1 MRVNSLRNVASLS
14 AKDEPK
20 QLKKEPKEAP
30 QVTEGDVDAATS
42 AEVVSKGQFAA
53 LRNVSPGRVS
63 QWISEG
69 KIKPDA
75 LVGEGRN
82 AKINVAVATRQLR
95 DALDVGQLAG
105 NGVGTRLDLRL
116 PAQALPA
123 APAREPASP
132 GDPIADA
139 IKQER
144 LDQLRRANRREAEE
158 EAARSGKYTD
168 AAEASRQMGVIATK
182 MMAVMEGSL
191 AELATAVSA
200 RFEIPQRDVLHLL
213 RSEFRKVRAAAA
225 KTFRDMATDLPPVVN
240 SELPDVD

>member
-1 MRVNSLRNVASLS
+1 
-14 AKDEPK
+14 
-20 QLKKEPKEAP
+20 
-30 QVTEGDVDAATS
+30 VDAAITG
-42 AEVVSKGQFAA
+42 EVVSKGQFAA

-75 LVGEGRN
+75 LVGDGRN
-82 AKINVAVATRQLR
+82 AKINVAMATQQLR
-95 DALDVGQLAG
+95 DSLDVGQLTG
-105 NGVGTRLDLRL
+105 NGVGTRLDLPL
-116 PAQALPA
+116 PVQPVP
-123 APAREPASP
+123 APAKEPAPSP
-132 GDPIADA
+132 AGDPIADA

-168 AAEASRQMGVIATK
+168 AAEAARQMGVIATK

-200 RFEIPQRDVLHLL
+200 RFEISQRDVLHLL
-213 RSEFRKVRAAAA
+213 RSEVRKVRATAA
-225 KTFRDMATDLPPVVN
+225 KTFRDMATDLSPVVN
-240 SELPDVD
+240 SELPDIG

>member
-1 MRVNSLRNVASLS
+1 
-14 AKDEPK
+14 
-20 QLKKEPKEAP
+20 
-30 QVTEGDVDAATS
+30 VDAAIS
-42 AEVVSKGQFAA
+42 SEVVSKGQFAT

-82 AKINVAVATRQLR
+82 AKINVTVARLQLR
-95 DALDVGQLAG
+95 EALDVSQLAG
-105 NGVGTRLDLRL
+105 NGVATNL
-116 PAQALPA
+116 ALPLTASTPPSASAPNREA
-123 APAREPASP
+123 APSP
-132 GDPIADA
+132 QNDPIAEA

-158 EAARSGKYTD
+158 EAARSGRFTD
-168 AAEASRQMGVIATK
+168 AADAARQMGTLATK

-191 AELATAVSA
+191 PELATAVSA

-225 KTFRDMATDLPPVVN
+225 KTFRDIAANQPATVEA
-240 SELPDVD
+240 ELPDVD

>member
-1 MRVNSLRNVASLS
+1 M
-14 AKDEPK
+14 
-20 QLKKEPKEAP
+20 
-30 QVTEGDVDAATS
+30 DAAITG
-42 AEVVSKGQFAA
+42 EVVSKGQFAA

-75 LVGEGRN
+75 LVGDGRN
-82 AKINVAVATRQLR
+82 AKINVAMATQQLR
-95 DALDVGQLAG
+95 DSLDVGQLTG
-105 NGVGTRLDLRL
+105 NGVGTRLDLPL
-116 PAQALPA
+116 PVQPVP
-123 APAREPASP
+123 APAKEPAPSP
-132 GDPIADA
+132 AGDPIADA

-168 AAEASRQMGVIATK
+168 AAEAARQMGVIATK

-213 RSEFRKVRAAAA
+213 RSEFRKVRATAA

-240 SELPDVD
+240 SELPDID

>member
-1 MRVNSLRNVASLS
+1 MLRLQAKWSRKASSPPSGMFRLAGS
-14 AKDEPK
+14 RS
-20 QLKKEPKEAP
+20 
-30 QVTEGDVDAATS
+30 G
-42 AEVVSKGQFAA
+42 SKRA
-53 LRNVSPGRVS
+53 RSSP
-63 QWISEG
+63 
-69 KIKPDA
+69 
-75 LVGEGRN
+75 
-82 AKINVAVATRQLR
+82 TRQLR

-105 NGVGTRLDLRL
+105 NGVGTRLDLPLL
-116 PAQALPA
+116 PPAPASPA
-123 APAREPASP
+123 APTREPAPSAL

-168 AAEASRQMGVIATK
+168 AAEAARQMGVIATR

-200 RFEIPQRDVLHLL
+200 KFEIPQRDVLHLL

-225 KTFRDMATDLPPVVN
+225 KTFRDTATELPPVVN
-240 SELPDVD
+240 SELADVD

>member
-1 MRVNSLRNVASLS
+1 M
-14 AKDEPK
+14 
-20 QLKKEPKEAP
+20 
-30 QVTEGDVDAATS
+30 DAAIS
-42 AEVVSKGQFAA
+42 GEVVSKGQFAA

-82 AKINVAVATRQLR
+82 AKINVAMATRQLR
-95 DALDVGQLAG
+95 DSLDVGQLTG
-105 NGVGTRLDLRL
+105 NGVGTRLDLPL
-116 PAQALPA
+116 PVQPVP
-123 APAREPASP
+123 APAKEPAPSP
-132 GDPIADA
+132 AGDPIADA

-168 AAEASRQMGVIATK
+168 AAEAARQMGVIATK

-191 AELATAVSA
+191 AEFATAVSA

-213 RSEFRKVRAAAA
+213 RSEFRKVRATAA

-240 SELPDVD
+240 SELPDID

>member
-1 MRVNSLRNVASLS
+1 
-14 AKDEPK
+14 
-20 QLKKEPKEAP
+20 
-30 QVTEGDVDAATS
+30 VDAATS
-42 AEVVSKGQFAA
+42 GEVVSKGQFAT

-69 KIKPDA
+69 KIKSDA

-82 AKINVAVATRQLR
+82 AKINVTVATLQLR
-95 DALDVGQLAG
+95 EALDVGQLAG
-105 NGVGTRLDLRL
+105 NGIATNL
-116 PAQALPA
+116 ALPLAASTPPLASAPAATTRDA
-123 APAREPASP
+123 APSP
-132 GDPIADA
+132 PSDPIADA

-168 AAEASRQMGVIATK
+168 AADAARQMGTLATK

-191 AELATAVSA
+191 AELATVVSA

-213 RSEFRKVRAAAA
+213 RSEFRKVRATGA
-225 KTFRDMATDLPPVVN
+225 KTFRDIAANLPATIDA
-240 SELPDVD
+240 ELPDVD

>member
-1 MRVNSLRNVASLS
+1 M
-14 AKDEPK
+14 
-20 QLKKEPKEAP
+20 
-30 QVTEGDVDAATS
+30 DAAIS
-42 AEVVSKGQFAA
+42 GEVVSKGQFAA

-63 QWISEG
+63 QWMSEG

-95 DALDVGQLAG
+95 DSLDVGQLAG
-105 NGVGTRLDLRL
+105 NGVATKLDLPL
-116 PAQALPA
+116 PALPLLAALT
-123 APAREPASP
+123 REPPPAPS

-168 AAEASRQMGVIATK
+168 AAEAARQMGVIATK

-213 RSEFRKVRAAAA
+213 RSEFRKVRATAA

-240 SELPDVD
+240 SELPDID

>member
-1 MRVNSLRNVASLS
+1 V
-14 AKDEPK
+14 
-20 QLKKEPKEAP
+20 
-30 QVTEGDVDAATS
+30 
-42 AEVVSKGQFAA
+42 
-53 LRNVSPGRVS
+53 
-63 QWISEG
+63 
-69 KIKPDA
+69 
-75 LVGEGRN
+75 
-82 AKINVAVATRQLR
+82 VATRQLR
-95 DALDVGQLAG
+95 DSLDVGQLAG
-105 NGVGTRLDLRL
+105 NGVGTKLDLPL

-123 APAREPASP
+123 APREPAPP

-168 AAEASRQMGVIATK
+168 AAEAVRQMGVIATK

-191 AELATAVSA
+191 AELATAISA

-225 KTFRDMATDLPPVVN
+225 KTFREMATNLPPVVN

>member
-1 MRVNSLRNVASLS
+1 M
-14 AKDEPK
+14 
-20 QLKKEPKEAP
+20 
-30 QVTEGDVDAATS
+30 DAAITG
-42 AEVVSKGQFAA
+42 EVVSKGQFAA

-75 LVGEGRN
+75 LVGDGRN
-82 AKINVAVATRQLR
+82 AKINVAMATQQLR
-95 DALDVGQLAG
+95 DSLDVGQLTG
-105 NGVGTRLDLRL
+105 NGVGTRLDLPL
-116 PAQALPA
+116 PVQPVP
-123 APAREPASP
+123 APAKEPAPSP
-132 GDPIADA
+132 AGDPIADA

-168 AAEASRQMGVIATK
+168 AAEAARQMGVIATK

-200 RFEIPQRDVLHLL
+200 RFEVPQRDVLHLL
-213 RSEFRKVRAAAA
+213 RSEFRKVRATAA
-225 KTFRDMATDLPPVVN
+225 KTFRDLAAELPSVIN
-240 SELPDVD
+240 SELPYID

>member
-1 MRVNSLRNVASLS
+1 
-14 AKDEPK
+14 
-20 QLKKEPKEAP
+20 
-30 QVTEGDVDAATS
+30 VDAAIS
-42 AEVVSKGQFAA
+42 GEVVSKGQFAA

-95 DALDVGQLAG
+95 DSLDVGQLTG
-105 NGVGTRLDLRL
+105 DGVGTRLDLPL
-116 PAQALPA
+116 PAPA
-123 APAREPASP
+123 SPTAPAREPAPSPP

-168 AAEASRQMGVIATK
+168 AAEAARQMGVIATK

-213 RSEFRKVRAAAA
+213 RPEFRKVRATAA
-225 KTFRDMATDLPPVVN
+225 KTFRDKATNLPRVV
-240 SELPDVD
+240 SSGLPDVD

>member
-1 MRVNSLRNVASLS
+1 
-14 AKDEPK
+14 
-20 QLKKEPKEAP
+20 
-30 QVTEGDVDAATS
+30 VDAAIS
-42 AEVVSKGQFAA
+42 SEVVSKGQFAT

-82 AKINVAVATRQLR
+82 AKINVTVATLQLR
-95 DALDVGQLAG
+95 EALDVSQLAG
-105 NGVGTRLDLRL
+105 NGVATNL
-116 PAQALPA
+116 ALPLTASTPPSASAPNREA
-123 APAREPASP
+123 APSP
-132 GDPIADA
+132 PNDPIAEA

-158 EAARSGKYTD
+158 EAARSGRFTD
-168 AAEASRQMGVIATK
+168 AADAARQMGTLATK

-191 AELATAVSA
+191 PELATAVSA

-225 KTFRDMATDLPPVVN
+225 KTFRDIAANQPATVEA
-240 SELPDVD
+240 ELPDVD

>member
-1 MRVNSLRNVASLS
+1 
-14 AKDEPK
+14 
-20 QLKKEPKEAP
+20 
-30 QVTEGDVDAATS
+30 VDAAITG
-42 AEVVSKGQFAA
+42 EVVSKGQFAA

-82 AKINVAVATRQLR
+82 AKINVAMATRQLR
-95 DALDVGQLAG
+95 DSLDVGQLTG
-105 NGVGTRLDLRL
+105 NGVGTRLDLPL
-116 PAQALPA
+116 PVQPVP
-123 APAREPASP
+123 APAKEPAPSP
-132 GDPIADA
+132 AGDPIADA

-168 AAEASRQMGVIATK
+168 AAEAARQMGVIATK

-200 RFEIPQRDVLHLL
+200 RFEISQRDVLHLL
-213 RSEFRKVRAAAA
+213 RSESRKVRATAA
-225 KTFRDMATDLPPVVN
+225 KTFRNKATELPPVVV
-240 SELPDVD
+240 SELPDID